1 MDQRIDGACHV
12 ETVRQ
17 PLQQLG
23 DQHGVVSEK
32 YIVSQT
38 HLRLLRLDFGDR
50 NISHFAP
57 CAARRGQDDELLI
70 LH

>member
-57 CAARRGQDDELLI
+57 RAAGGGQNDELLI